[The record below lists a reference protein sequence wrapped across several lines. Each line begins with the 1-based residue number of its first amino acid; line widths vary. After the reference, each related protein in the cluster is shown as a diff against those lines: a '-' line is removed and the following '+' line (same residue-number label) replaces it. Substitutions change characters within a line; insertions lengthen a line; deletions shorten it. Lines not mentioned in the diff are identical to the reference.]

1 MLPIGYMKSYQES
14 TNASHSVGNH
24 RPRAVSS
31 FSTETVSARLR
42 GVSDEVARK
51 GVAFS
56 YSLALSL
63 PKYLHVF
70 TVVLANF
77 TISLAVRGFEERRM
91 TACGLGKTQLAV
103 RTTQHMQCTRG
114 C

>member
-14 TNASHSVGNH
+14 TNASRSVGNH

-31 FSTETVSARLR
+31 FSIETVSARLR

-51 GVAFS
+51 GVALS

-91 TACGLGKTQLAV
+91 TACGLGKT
-103 RTTQHMQCTRG
+103 
-114 C
+114 